1 MQKTPVQTG
10 YCLIRGIGR
19 QVGRTQEQLSQ
30 EAGKIDYIKKEAC
43 KKLQNYTQQ
52 LAYVERR
59 ETSSLV
65 TQEQE
70 DVP

>member
-1 MQKTPVQTG
+1 MKKMPVQTG

-19 QVGRTQEQLSQ
+19 QVGKTQEQLSQ
-30 EAGKIDYIKKEAC
+30 ETEKIDYVKKEAC

-52 LAYVERR
+52 LTCVESR
-59 ETSSLV
+59 ETSNLV